1 MDGSHERTDDDTNEA
16 HDGTDPSNSSD
27 SSSTFPPDTTESG
40 LPRTVLVAGA
50 IAAIGIV
57 MTGVVVNLLNRV
69 GPAGSADV
77 MWVLG
82 YGITIFVLW
91 YLLVRPIDFSQRY

>member
-1 MDGSHERTDDDTNEA
+1 MDGPHERTDDTNEA
-16 HDGTDPSNSSD
+16 HDGTDPSSGSD
-27 SSSTFPPDTTESG
+27 SDSPFIPDTTESG
-40 LPRTVLVAGA
+40 LPRTVLVAVA

-57 MTGVVVNLLNRV
+57 MTGVVVNILNRV

-77 MWVLG
+77 MWIFG
-82 YGITIFVLW
+82 YGTTIFVLW

>member
-1 MDGSHERTDDDTNEA
+1 MDGPHEQTDDVNEA
-16 HDGTDPSNSSD
+16 NDGTDSGSGSDSNS
-27 SSSTFPPDTTESG
+27 TFVPDTTGSG
-40 LPRTVLVAGA
+40 LPGTVLVAGA

-57 MTGVVVNLLNRV
+57 MTGLVVNVLNRV

-82 YGITIFVLW
+82 YGLTIFVLW